1 MKEWISVTEA
11 ARIAGCSTTT
21 VYSRIKADG
30 GVGSRYRRR
39 ASGRGKARMVTR
51 EWAESLVVGGGDT
64 SGLQAQ
70 IEGLKTRLQAAEKG
84 RDQAITARDNFV
96 VHIAEERDRLVAA
109 GKERDQAI
117 VSRDKWRAE
126 STRQK
131 NQIEGLKARIER
143 MESRPAPLAGAP
155 VGELIER
162 LSATV
167 AAAPLVAFT
176 DMTAAH
182 HESLRRIAFCWS
194 AVDHALKQFQ
204 PGETAQTTNNDSEV
218 T

>member
-30 GVGSRYRRR
+30 GVGARYRRR
-39 ASGRGKARMVTR
+39 ANGRGKARMVTR
-51 EWAESLVVGGGDT
+51 EWAESLVVGGGDA
-64 SGLQAQ
+64 SDLHAQ
-70 IEGLKTRLQAAEKG
+70 I
-84 RDQAITARDNFV
+84 DQAI
-96 VHIAEERDRLVAA
+96 I
-109 GKERDQAI
+109 
-117 VSRDKWRAE
+117 SRDKWRAAWTQQANE
-126 STRQK
+126 
-131 NQIEGLKARIER
+131 IGALKARIER
-143 MESRPAPLAGAP
+143 MECRPAPLAGAP

-194 AVDHALKQFQ
+194 AVDHALVMFTQ
-204 PGETAQTTNNDSEV
+204 PGDIAQTTNNDDEV
-218 T
+218 K